1 MGSQTRSASLGRD
14 YLWNTASSL
23 MNAAA
28 TVVMGMAVARMGTLE
43 AAGVFSLA
51 LALGQQFQTL
61 GAYEVRTYQATDLR
75 DGLPFGVYLST
86 RYLTVAL
93 MLLGILGAVLVSPS
107 ARGSALVVVLVASLK
122 LFEAF
127 EDVIYTEFQR
137 VGLLHV
143 GARACFWRM
152 LVTTAAFCGGLA
164 LGRSLLVGAV
174 AGLLTAVVTTL
185 AMYVPAM
192 RGVLS
197 WRPVW
202 SRSQIRRL
210 LLDCLPLCLGSFIA
224 TYLANAPKYAIDLYL
239 GETQQGYFLILF
251 MPAMVVNLVSLM
263 VFRPLL
269 TTMAR
274 HWTSGDLPAFK
285 AIIRRGLLT
294 VGLASVLV
302 AAVTYLVGAPLLGAV
317 FGKDVSDF
325 VPELM
330 VLVAGGALNAAS
342 VILYYALTTMRLQRL
357 VFIGYVVCALVAT
370 GAMALLVPAAGLM
383 GACLG
388 YAVTMAALV
397 LAFLAGTWFARQ
409 GRR

>member
-1 MGSQTRSASLGRD
+1 MASETRRASLKRD

-28 TVVMGMAVARMGTLE
+28 TVIMGMAVARMGTLE

-51 LALGQQFQTL
+51 LAMGQQFQTL

-93 MLLGILGAVLVSPS
+93 MLLGIFGAVLASPS
-107 ARGSALVVVLVASLK
+107 ARGSALVVVLIASLK
-122 LFEAF
+122 CFEAF

-152 LVTTAAFCGGLA
+152 LLTTVAFCAGLA
-164 LGRSLLVGAV
+164 LGHSLWLGAV
-174 AGLLTAVVTTL
+174 AGLLTAAVTTL
-185 AMYVPAM
+185 ALYIPAM
-192 RGVLS
+192 RGVLP
-197 WRPVW
+197 WRPQW
-202 SRSQIRRL
+202 SRSQMKRL
-210 LLDCLPLCLGSFIA
+210 LIDCLPLFLGSFIA

-239 GETQQGYFLILF
+239 GEAQQGYFLILF

-269 TTMAR
+269 TTMAQR
-274 HWTSGDLPAFK
+274 WTSGDLTAFK

-294 VGLASVLV
+294 VGLASVVV
-302 AAVTYLVGAPLLGAV
+302 AVVTYLIGAPLLGAV
-317 FGKDVSDF
+317 FGKDVSAF

-357 VFIGYVVCALVAT
+357 VFIGYVVCALVST
-370 GAMALLVPAAGLM
+370 GAMALLVPAGGLM
-383 GACLG
+383 GACMG
-388 YAVTMAALV
+388 YALTMAALV
-397 LAFLAGTWFARQ
+397 FAFLTGIWYTRK